1 MLNYKQ
7 IKLLVDSYHDRY
19 KKHPNLEV
27 IISGYPEAMVCKY
40 KLDAD
45 YLKDKF
51 NNLFKIKIRDNYMYI
66 YNYKKIN
73 LKEDYYKIG
82 INSIR
87 INNEI

>member
-1 MLNYKQ
+1 
-7 IKLLVDSYHDRY
+7 
-19 KKHPNLEV
+19 
-27 IISGYPEAMVCKY
+27 MVCKY